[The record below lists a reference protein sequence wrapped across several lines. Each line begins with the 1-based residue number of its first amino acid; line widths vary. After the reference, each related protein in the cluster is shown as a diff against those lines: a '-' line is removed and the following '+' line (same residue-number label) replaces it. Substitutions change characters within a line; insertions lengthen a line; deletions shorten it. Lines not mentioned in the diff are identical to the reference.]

1 MPRTLA
7 TPDFGHD
14 LWIDQMDSKG
24 DLQLFTMDNFWWLMM
39 LDKAEAL
46 MAVGFEL
53 IDYFD
58 DSLAWLIDSPE

>member
-14 LWIDQMDSKG
+14 LWIDQMDWNDG
-24 DLQLFTMDNFWWLMM
+24 FQLFPMDNFWWLMM
-39 LDKAEAL
+39 LDKVETL
-46 MAVGFEL
+46 MVICFEL